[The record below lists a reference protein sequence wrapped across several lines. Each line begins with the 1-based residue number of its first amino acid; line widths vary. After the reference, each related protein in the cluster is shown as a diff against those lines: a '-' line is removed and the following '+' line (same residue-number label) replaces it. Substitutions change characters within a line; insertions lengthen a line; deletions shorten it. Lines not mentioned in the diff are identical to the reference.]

1 MSSNIILYSLE
12 GTPNCIKVT
21 LALEELNLKY
31 TTHTIDIRKNVQ
43 KEEWF
48 LEINPNGRIP
58 ALTDGEQRVFESG
71 AILLYLTDKY
81 DADHKISYAH
91 GTNDYYE
98 MLSWVMFQMGG
109 IGPMQGE
116 LQSGSCAVDC

>member
-1 MSSNIILYSLE
+1 MASNITLYSLE
-12 GTPNCIKVT
+12 GTPNCIKIT

-31 TTHTIDIRKNVQ
+31 TTHTIDLWKNAQ
-43 KEEWF
+43 KEDWF

-58 ALTDGEQRVFESG
+58 ALKDGDQRVFESG
-71 AILLYLTDKY
+71 AILLYLADKY
-81 DADHKISYAH
+81 DTDHKISYAY

-98 MLSWVMFQMGG
+98 VLSWLMFQMGG

-116 LQSGSCAVDC
+116 LQSESCGVDC